1 MKFNLLGLRLIVTLV
16 GDGTILLL
24 DRSPQQNKPFCRP
37 SEDERRPR
45 SPEKPRD
52 YTSPS
57 RKTQQPAVGRPSRP
71 EEKSVTFSREP
82 DEEPTRAKEAQ
93 KPGKPDR
100 AADKPD
106 KPRRPRQDDKPIRGD
121 QIPDEGTLYPGT
133 SVPDVLSKV
142 PLKEQ
147 CICELC
153 TCG

>member
-16 GDGTILLL
+16 GDGMNAPLGPFATAKL
-24 DRSPQQNKPFCRP
+24 PFCRP

-45 SPEKPRD
+45 SPRD

-57 RKTQQPAVGRPSRP
+57 RKTQQPAVGRPSRS
-71 EEKSVTFSREP
+71 EEKSVTFSRKP
-82 DEEPTRAKEAQ
+82 DEEPTRAKETQ

-100 AADKPD
+100 AADKSD